1 VRREVNVANEKPA
14 ADPFSEAGSGR
25 TFVMPT
31 PGARA
36 AAVPKTA
43 AMPEVV
49 SDPSAPEIGLNRLLA
64 LANPILAIVPQL
76 RAAAHHPDPAA
87 LKERIAQQIRVF
99 ERQAREAGIAA
110 ERVMAARYVLCT
122 LIDETAGGTPWGGSG
137 AWARQ
142 SLLVTF
148 HNEAGGGEKVFQL
161 MARLA
166 EDVTANRELLELIY
180 AALALG
186 FEGRFRLAEGGAG
199 QLEAVR
205 NRLAEL
211 LKRARGD
218 APRALSPHWAAATSR
233 RHPASS
239 WLPVWVSGVVLACV
253 LTAVYFGLSLGL
265 TSESD
270 PVYGR
275 IAAIRL
281 AAPPA
286 AVAAPLPAPPRL
298 AQFLQQEIRAGLV
311 DVSDQADRSVVTI
324 RGDGLFEPGSA
335 LPDPARGPLMQR
347 IGAALNQT
355 PGLVVVTGHTDDQ
368 PIRSLRFPSNWH
380 LSQARADSV
389 RALLL
394 AQGLPASRVRAEG
407 RADSEPVA
415 DNSTAANRAL
425 NRRVEIALLVGR

>member
-1 VRREVNVANEKPA
+1 VRREVNVANDKPA
-14 ADPFSEAGSGR
+14 ADPFSGAGSGR

-36 AAVPKTA
+36 AAPKTA
-43 AMPEVV
+43 AAPEVA
-49 SDPSAPEIGLNRLLA
+49 SDQPAAEIGLNRLLA

-76 RAAAHHPDPAA
+76 RATAHHPDPAA
-87 LKERIAQQIRVF
+87 LKERIAQQIRAF
-99 ERQAREAGIAA
+99 ERQAREAGIAP

-137 AWARQ
+137 TWARQ
-142 SLLVTF
+142 SLLVAF
-148 HNEAGGGEKVFQL
+148 HNEASGGEKVFQL

-166 EDVTANRELLELIY
+166 EDVGANRELLELIY

-218 APRALSPHWAAATSR
+218 VPRALSPHWTPATSK

-239 WLPVWVSGVVLACV
+239 WLPVWVTGAVLACV

-265 TSESD
+265 TTESD

-275 IAAIRL
+275 ISAIRL

-298 AQFLQQEIRAGLV
+298 AQFLQEEIRAGLV
-311 DVSDQADRSVVTI
+311 DVRDQADRSVVTI

-335 LPDPARGPLMQR
+335 LPDPSRGPLMQR
-347 IGAALNQT
+347 IGAALAQV
-355 PGLVVVTGHTDDQ
+355 PGLIVVTGHTDDQ

-389 RALLL
+389 RALLV
-394 AQGLPASRVRAEG
+394 AQGLPVSRLRAEG
-407 RADSEPVA
+407 RADSEPVT
-415 DNSTAANRAL
+415 DNSTPANRAL